1 MLKLKSICT
10 TLIGGKIY
18 EINGK
23 TIKEDKLISEGAY
36 SFVYLANDLN
46 TNKTYTIKKTICQ
59 NKEKLEMAKKEIN
72 ILKSLPPH
80 KNIVQYYGST
90 IINENNY
97 KIVIMLMEYCER
109 GNLLNIF
116 EKNKDKIKEFHIIK
130 ILKDIISGL
139 NFLHTQEIPIIHRDI
154 KLENILCDKNNVYK
168 ICDFCSHTVS
178 KSFFPNDLKKNEL
191 NLLKYEIERDT
202 TIYYRPPELIDLYS
216 NGEISTKVDIWM
228 VGCILYLLLFG
239 FHPFQGSIS
248 TNINRTDDENVDINT
263 SNNSFLS
270 ILNGSFV
277 IPHVTKYSKRIISI
291 LLMTLDKN
299 PQIRI
304 SSSTLLLILENYGD
318 LKSWFMHIPLDIKK
332 LVNKIFEKINELN
345 INNKNDELIEVSSDK
360 TINIKIKSQRYKQ
373 NSNTNSY
380 NGITSASNTTGG
392 FFKYLTP
399 VLFKKKTSDVI
410 LLENKKNNTNKI
422 ESNTKQP
429 EEKVEE
435 KNNIPTTI
443 VDNSNLDKNKN
454 EKDNVKLLSIESITK
469 DDSIMIDTNINN
481 SPKENTNLVK
491 DQAFIKN
498 VDNIK
503 DADKDI
509 NLFDLNET
517 INTNINDNSKNGENT
532 TINSD
537 GELNYDNFNFAF
549 NYDNLIDEK
558 NVDLFE
564 IGYNG
569 NLGCLHKN
577 NMSMGFFDSSFS
589 LDKENNN
596 IVNKHSHNFNEQILK
611 ESLFNSD
618 YSSLNNVS
626 DYFEKNSNYNNN
638 GFNNNGFNNNGFNNN
653 GFNNNGFNNMGY
665 FDNNKNDSPNSFH
678 FDISNKKTE
687 IKYSYDTNDFVSEN
701 PKNKNFIAS
710 DKNDKFSELLDEFQ
724 KISIK

>member
-18 EINGK
+18 NINGK
-23 TIKEDKLISEGAY
+23 TIKEDNLISEGAY

-46 TNKTYTIKKTICQ
+46 TNKIYTIKKTICQ

-178 KSFFPNDLKKNEL
+178 NSFFPNDLKKNEL

-216 NGEISTKVDIWM
+216 NGEISTKVDMWM
-228 VGCILYLLLFG
+228 VGCVLYLLLFG
-239 FHPFQGSIS
+239 FHPFQGTVS
-248 TNINRTDDENVDINT
+248 TKIIRRNDENVDINP

-360 TINIKIKSQRYKQ
+360 TINIKIKSHRYEQ
-373 NSNTNSY
+373 NLNTNYY
-380 NGITSASNTTGG
+380 NGITHTSNTSGG
-392 FFKYLTP
+392 FLKYFTP
-399 VLFKKKTSDVI
+399 VIFKKKTSDVI

-422 ESNTKQP
+422 ESHTKQP
-429 EEKVEE
+429 EEKAKE
-435 KNNIPTTI
+435 KSHIPTTV
-443 VDNSNLDKNKN
+443 VDTSNLDKNKN

-469 DDSIMIDTNINN
+469 DDSIMIDTNINDN
-481 SPKENTNLVK
+481 PKENPNLEK
-491 DQAFIKN
+491 DQSFIRN

-503 DADKDI
+503 NVDKDI

-517 INTNINDNSKNGENT
+517 LNTNPNDNSKNGENT

-537 GELNYDNFNFAF
+537 GEVNYDNFNFAF

-564 IGYNG
+564 IECNA
-569 NLGCLHKN
+569 NLAHLHKN
-577 NMSMGFFDSSFS
+577 NMNMGFFDSSFS

-596 IVNKHSHNFNEQILK
+596 IVNKLSQNFNNEQILK
-611 ESLFNSD
+611 ESLFNND
-618 YSSLNNVS
+618 YSLNNVS
-626 DYFEKNSNYNNN
+626 DYFDKNNSNYN
-638 GFNNNGFNNNGFNNN
+638 
-653 GFNNNGFNNMGY
+653 NNNGFNNMGY
-665 FDNNKNDSPNSFH
+665 FDNKKNDSPNFFH

-687 IKYSYDTNDFVSEN
+687 IKYSYGTNDFVSEN
-701 PKNKNFIAS
+701 PQNKNFIAS

-724 KISIK
+724 KIR

>member
-18 EINGK
+18 NINGK

-80 KNIVQYYGST
+80 KNIVQYFGST
-90 IINENNY
+90 IIDENNY

-109 GNLLNIF
+109 GNLLNIY

-130 ILKDIISGL
+130 ILKDVINGL

-168 ICDFCSHTVS
+168 ICDFCSHAVTNP
-178 KSFFPNDLKKNEL
+178 FFPNDLKKNEL
-191 NLLKYEIERDT
+191 NLFKYGIERDT

-228 VGCILYLLLFG
+228 VGCVLYLLLFG
-239 FHPFQGSIS
+239 VHPFQGSIS
-248 TNINRTDDENVDINT
+248 PKISRNNDENVDINVN
-263 SNNSFLS
+263 NNSFLS

-277 IPHVTKYSKRIISI
+277 IPHVAKYSKRIISI

-299 PQIRI
+299 PQVRI

-345 INNKNDELIEVSSDK
+345 DNNKNDELIEVSSDK
-360 TINIKIKSQRYKQ
+360 TINIKIKSHRYNQ
-373 NSNTNSY
+373 NLNKNIK
-380 NGITSASNTTGG
+380 NGITPVGNASGG
-392 FFKYLTP
+392 FLKYFTP
-399 VLFKKKTSDVI
+399 VMFKKKTSDSVS
-410 LLENKKNNTNKI
+410 LENKNSITNKT
-422 ESNTKQP
+422 ESETKKV
-429 EEKVEE
+429 EEKVED
-435 KNNIPTTI
+435 KTNGTTT
-443 VDNSNLDKNKN
+443 VDDNSNLDNNKN
-454 EKDNVKLLSIESITK
+454 EKEYEKLLSIESITK
-469 DDSIMIDTNINN
+469 ADSTLVDINDN
-481 SPKENTNLVK
+481 ANVEKGEP
-491 DQAFIKN
+491 FIKDLETIQN
-498 VDNIK
+498 NNK
-503 DADKDI
+503 EA
-509 NLFDLNET
+509 NLFDLNDT
-517 INTNINDNSKNGENT
+517 INTNLNDDSKNGEST
-532 TINSD
+532 TINSE
-537 GELNYDNFNFAF
+537 GEMNYDNFNFGF
-549 NYDNLIDEK
+549 SYDNFGEEK
-558 NVDLFE
+558 NVDLFDM
-564 IGYNG
+564 GYNSNFG
-569 NLGCLHKN
+569 HLDKN
-577 NMSMGFFDSSFS
+577 NMNLSFFDTSFVS
-589 LDKENNN
+589 DKENNN
-596 IVNKHSHNFNEQILK
+596 IDNKQNNNIANKQNNNISNKQNKNFNNEKILK
-611 ESLFNSD
+611 ESLFSSD

-626 DYFEKNSNYNNN
+626 DYFNKSNSNYNNN
-638 GFNNNGFNNNGFNNN
+638 
-653 GFNNNGFNNMGY
+653 MSY
-665 FDNNKNDSPNSFH
+665 FDDIKNDSADFFH
-678 FDISNKKTE
+678 FDIPNNKKE
-687 IKYSYDTNDFVSEN
+687 IKYSYDTNDIVSDN

>member
-18 EINGK
+18 NINGK

-36 SFVYLANDLN
+36 SFVYLAVDLN

-80 KNIVQYYGST
+80 KNIVQYFGST
-90 IINENNY
+90 IIDENNY

-109 GNLLNIF
+109 GNLLNIY

-168 ICDFCSHTVS
+168 ICDFCSHAVTNP
-178 KSFFPNDLKKNEL
+178 FFPNNLKKNEL

-228 VGCILYLLLFG
+228 VGCVLYLLLFG
-239 FHPFQGSIS
+239 VHPFQGSIS
-248 TNINRTDDENVDINT
+248 PKINRSNDENVDINVNN
-263 SNNSFLS
+263 NNSFLS

-277 IPHVTKYSKRIISI
+277 IPHVAKYSKRIISI

-299 PQIRI
+299 PQVRI

-318 LKSWFMHIPLDIKK
+318 LKSWFMYIPLDIKK

-345 INNKNDELIEVSSDK
+345 ANNKNDELIEVSSDK
-360 TINIKIKSQRYKQ
+360 TINIKIKSHRYKQ
-373 NSNTNSY
+373 SLNKNSK
-380 NGITSASNTTGG
+380 NGITPVGSTSGG
-392 FFKYLTP
+392 FLKYFTP
-399 VLFKKKTSDVI
+399 VMFKKKTSDLI
-410 LLENKKNNTNKI
+410 LLENKNNNTNKT
-422 ESNTKQP
+422 ESDTKKV
-429 EEKVEE
+429 EEKVED
-435 KNNIPTTI
+435 KTNASTTI
-443 VDNSNLDKNKN
+443 ADNSNLDKNEN
-454 EKDNVKLLSIESITK
+454 EKEDAKLLSIESITK
-469 DDSIMIDTNINN
+469 EESTLIPTNINGN
-481 SPKENTNLVK
+481 SNVEKGEP
-491 DQAFIKN
+491 FIKN
-498 VDNIK
+498 LESIQND
-503 DADKDI
+503 DKEM
-509 NLFDLNET
+509 NLFDLNDT
-517 INTNINDNSKNGENT
+517 INTNANDDSKNGESP
-532 TINSD
+532 TINSE
-537 GELNYDNFNFAF
+537 GEINYNNFNFAF
-549 NYDNLIDEK
+549 SYDNFGEEK
-558 NVDLFE
+558 NGDLFE
-564 IGYNG
+564 MGYNA
-569 NLGCLHKN
+569 NLGHLHKN
-577 NMSMGFFDSSFS
+577 NMSISFFDTSFVS
-589 LDKENNN
+589 DKENNN
-596 IVNKHSHNFNEQILK
+596 IVNKQNKNFNNEKILK
-611 ESLFNSD
+611 ESLFSSD

-626 DYFEKNSNYNNN
+626 DYFNKSNSNYNNT
-638 GFNNNGFNNNGFNNN
+638 
-653 GFNNNGFNNMGY
+653 NGFNNMSY
-665 FDNNKNDSPNSFH
+665 FDDIKNDSANFFH
-678 FDISNKKTE
+678 FDISNNKNE
-687 IKYSYDTNDFVSEN
+687 IKYSYDTNDIVSDN